1 MKPPESARAYTVS
14 QTRGTKVAGTI
25 NEDKASES
33 MLRHW
38 TDLTLVA
45 PPAPKWKCKESLL
58 QVRSLGA
65 GSGVSADGHTVC
77 KYPE

>member
-1 MKPPESARAYTVS
+1 MEPPESARAHIVP
-14 QTRGTKVAGTI
+14 QTRGTNVAGTI
-25 NEDKASES
+25 NEGKVSER

-38 TDLTLVA
+38 TNFTLVT
-45 PPAPKWKCKESLL
+45 PPAPKWKCKDSLL